1 MRRINFIAPVL
12 ILAALS
18 ACSGKSNLEPPTPLV
33 KFKPSIKILKSWSV
47 DTGKSATKKFIV
59 LTPALDGER
68 VFTAGISGKISAYSL
83 KKGRKIWSVN
93 SKYQITGAVGLGP
106 NRLYIGTKNAKVVA
120 FDKKSGKQLWKSRVT
135 SEILTPPVSRGGLV
149 VVQTVDG
156 RIHGLAARNGER
168 LWVRNWSVPALSLRG
183 TSRPLFV
190 RNMIISG
197 LANGKVVAI
206 EARSG
211 RILREF
217 VVALPQGN
225 NEIDRLVD
233 IDASPIIIGRKLI
246 SAGYRGNIMAI
257 DLKDGRLL
265 WKKKASVYTGM
276 DGDRDNVYL
285 TDDAGHVMA
294 LQHDTGATVW
304 VQKKLQARRLNA
316 PIVMDDYIAIGDLKG
331 YVHLLSR
338 EDGRFMG
345 RVKVSGS
352 PIQSRM
358 LVQDDVLYVSD
369 QSGKLTA
376 LRIN

>member
-1 MRRINFIAPVL
+1 MRKINFIAPVL
-12 ILAALS
+12 MLAALT

-33 KFKPSIKILKSWSV
+33 EFKPSIKILKSWSV
-47 DTGKSATKKFIV
+47 DTGKSATKKFII
-59 LTPALDGER
+59 LTPALDGDR
-68 VFTAGISGKISAYSL
+68 VFTAGISGRISAYSIKEG
-83 KKGRKIWSVN
+83 KKLWSVN

-106 NRLYIGTKNAKVVA
+106 DRVYIGTKNAKVVA
-120 FDKKSGKQLWKSRVT
+120 YDKKDGKQLWKSRVT
-135 SEILTPPVSRGGLV
+135 SEILTAPVSRGGLV
-149 VVQTVDG
+149 IVQTVDG
-156 RIHGLAARNGER
+156 RIHGLSARNGER

-190 RNMIISG
+190 RNMIFSG

-206 EARSG
+206 DARSG
-211 RILREF
+211 RVLREF
-217 VVALPQGN
+217 VVAFPQGN

-233 IDASPIIIGRKLI
+233 VDASPIIIGTKLI
-246 SAGYRGNIMAI
+246 AAGYRGNIIAV

-265 WKKKASVYTGM
+265 WKKKVSVYTGM

-294 LQHDTGATVW
+294 LQHNTGAIVW
-304 VQKKLQARRLNA
+304 VQKKLQARRLN
-316 PIVMDDYIAIGDLKG
+316 PPVVVDDYIAIGDLKG

-345 RVKVSGS
+345 RIKVSGS

-369 QSGKLTA
+369 QGGKLTA